1 MGCVAREGLSE
12 ETFRMRKQLFQER
25 VSTVEERAAA
35 RVLRWNKLTGAS

>member
-25 VSTVEERAAA
+25 VSMGEERAGSRA
-35 RVLRWNKLTGAS
+35 LRWKKLTGAS